1 MLKCH
6 GIVRRKARSQG
17 STAVVLVALEH
28 AMRPRKA
35 GLSSALDA
43 PITSL
48 VGLRAKTFA
57 EPRLP
62 EKVTKPVERAGAV
75 ICTNSV
81 AEIMLGVPP
90 RGATQQKSPDGMP

>member
-1 MLKCH
+1 
-6 GIVRRKARSQG
+6 
-17 STAVVLVALEH
+17 
-28 AMRPRKA
+28 MRPRKA

-62 EKVTKPVERAGAV
+62 EKVTKPVERAGAATKV
-75 ICTNSV
+75 PSCGPDV
-81 AEIMLGVPP
+81 AIAARAANRRAVLP
-90 RGATQQKSPDGMP
+90 QKAGPEGGEN

>member
-1 MLKCH
+1 ML
-6 GIVRRKARSQG
+6 
-17 STAVVLVALEH
+17 
-28 AMRPRKA
+28 
-35 GLSSALDA
+35 SALDA

-62 EKVTKPVERAGAV
+62 EKVTKPVERARAV

-90 RGATQQKSPDGMP
+90 RGAT

>member
-1 MLKCH
+1 M
-6 GIVRRKARSQG
+6 VV
-17 STAVVLVALEH
+17 AVGH

>member
-1 MLKCH
+1 
-6 GIVRRKARSQG
+6 
-17 STAVVLVALEH
+17 
-28 AMRPRKA
+28 MRPRKA
-35 GLSSALDA
+35 GLSSALDE

-48 VGLRAKTFA
+48 VGFRA

>member
-1 MLKCH
+1 M
-6 GIVRRKARSQG
+6 VV
-17 STAVVLVALEH
+17 AVGH

-62 EKVTKPVERAGAV
+62 EKVTKPVERAGAA

-90 RGATQQKSPDGMP
+90 RGAT